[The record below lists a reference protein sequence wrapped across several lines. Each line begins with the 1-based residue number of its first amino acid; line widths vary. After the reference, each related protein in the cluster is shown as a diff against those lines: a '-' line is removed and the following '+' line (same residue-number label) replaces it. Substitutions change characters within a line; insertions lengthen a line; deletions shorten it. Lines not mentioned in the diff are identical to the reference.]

1 MIAETALQGVVDVI
15 GLSILSGAH
24 LELCPQIMECLGAR
38 RLRDIPVVV
47 GGIIS
52 EEDIPILQEM
62 GIRAVFGPGTST
74 QEIVDFI
81 ETILP
86 ED

>member
-1 MIAETALQGVVDVI
+1 
-15 GLSILSGAH
+15 
-24 LELCPQIMECLGAR
+24 MEYLGAR
-38 RLRDIPVVV
+38 RLKDIPVVV
-47 GGIIS
+47 GGIIP